1 MAAKRGKA
9 AQRRRE
15 QIVEIVSSLPEVD
28 VSGEQHL
35 AFRIRKKTF
44 GYYLDDHHGD
54 GIVGLALKAA
64 PGDANA
70 LAARHPSRY
79 YLPDY
84 LGPKGWLGLR
94 TKFAQARP
102 LECQSTLV
110 FGCRR
115 FGFEGDFV
123 IVQSPPSPIHRQSS
137 CLDQP
142 CEF

>member
-94 TKFAQARP
+94 IDGPKIDWAEVSDRIVTAYRLQAPKTLARR
-102 LECQSTLV
+102 LE
-110 FGCRR
+110 
-115 FGFEGDFV
+115 
-123 IVQSPPSPIHRQSS
+123 
-137 CLDQP
+137 
-142 CEF
+142 